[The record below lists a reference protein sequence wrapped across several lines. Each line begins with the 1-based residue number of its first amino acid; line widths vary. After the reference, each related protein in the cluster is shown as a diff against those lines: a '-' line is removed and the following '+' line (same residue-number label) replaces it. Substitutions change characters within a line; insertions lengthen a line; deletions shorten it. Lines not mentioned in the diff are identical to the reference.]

1 MTAGRLAANRV
12 PALVFFVPAVFIIEV
27 ILGGPFGIYGGV
39 RVRLLLLAAS
49 VGILVF
55 ALLVRGRVER
65 SHLLTILSIAGFLIC
80 NGIWVAIVPVLAGTN
95 MHWALREPHAFAVL
109 SLVVLV
115 LALLQRG
122 QLAWLVPQL
131 QRVVVV
137 TSLILASF
145 QVALWVLGTVLGDLR
160 WVVSFALSLVF
171 PGGGDQV
178 YVGQMPDGFFRVFWI
193 STLWCVLSF
202 FWVPIAFPSSRLNWL
217 FRGLLLLDIFAAYS
231 RGIWIGVVAG
241 QAVVLVTTL
250 SPARVGRMRTRS
262 ALVGAFA
269 IAALIGVLAA
279 TGTLS
284 RGAVRFTST
293 TSRADP
299 SISARIAQ
307 APHLLRLWY
316 DHPVLGKGYGAYAP
330 EHLRSQEAPYSY
342 ENMPYAL
349 LAKLGLLGVLAS
361 GVFIGSW
368 ALTAWEARRRLPAPA
383 GAFLGSGT
391 ALLIAEMTNPMVL
404 SFVSMTILA
413 CLLLQ
418 WANLVSPSE
427 QTRPAWS
434 GA

>member
-12 PALVFFVPAVFIIEV
+12 PALVFFVPAVFVIEV

-55 ALLVRGRVER
+55 ALLVRGRMER
-65 SHLLTILSIAGFLIC
+65 SHLPTILSIAGFLIC

-115 LALLQRG
+115 LAVLQRG

-160 WVVSFALSLVF
+160 WVVPFVLSLVF
-171 PGGGDQV
+171 PGGGDQI

-231 RGIWIGVVAG
+231 RGIWIGVVVG

-250 SPARVGRMRTRS
+250 SPGRVLKNTRPFCLDRRACHRCS
-262 ALVGAFA
+262 HWRAGGHGNAE
-269 IAALIGVLAA
+269 
-279 TGTLS
+279 S
-284 RGAVRFTST
+284 RGGPLHVDDLTGGSEYQRTGRAGASSAPTLVR
-293 TSRADP
+293 A
-299 SISARIAQ
+299 
-307 APHLLRLWY
+307 
-316 DHPVLGKGYGAYAP
+316 PVLGSGYGAYAP
-330 EHLRSQEAPYSY
+330 GNVRSQEAPYSY
-342 ENMPYAL
+342 EHMPYAL
-349 LAKLGLLGVLAS
+349 LAKLGLLGVVGS
-361 GVFIGSW
+361 GVFFAGW
-368 ALTAWEARRRLPAPA
+368 ALTAWEARRRAPAPA
-383 GAFLGSGT
+383 GAFLGRGT

-404 SFVSMTILA
+404 NFVSMTIFA

-418 WANLVSPSE
+418 WANWCRHPS
-427 QTRPAWS
+427 RP
-434 GA
+434 GRT

>member
-1 MTAGRLAANRV
+1 MSV
-12 PALVFFVPAVFIIEV
+12 PALVFFVPAVFVIEV

-39 RVRLLLLAAS
+39 RVRLLLLALS
-49 VGILVF
+49 VAILVF

-65 SHLLTILSIAGFLIC
+65 SHLPTILGIAGFLIC

-115 LALLQRG
+115 LAVLQRG
-122 QLAWLVPQL
+122 QLARLVPRL

-145 QVALWVLGTVLGDLR
+145 QVALWVLGTVLGDLK
-160 WVVSFALSLVF
+160 WVVPFTLSLVF
-171 PGGGDQV
+171 PGGGDQI

-193 STLWCVLSF
+193 SSLWCVLSF
-202 FWVPIAFPSSRLNWL
+202 FWVPIAFPESRLNWL

-231 RGIWIGVVAG
+231 RGIWLGVVVG

-250 SPARVGRMRTRS
+250 SPGRVGKIRARS
-262 ALVGAFA
+262 VLIGALA
-269 IAALIGVLAA
+269 IAALIGVLAV
-279 TGTLS
+279 TGTLN
-284 RGAVRFTST
+284 RGAGRFTST

-316 DHPVLGKGYGAYAP
+316 EDPVLGKGYGAYAP

-349 LAKLGLLGVLAS
+349 LAKLGLLGVLVSAAFVA
-361 GVFIGSW
+361 GW
-368 ALTAWEARRRLPAPA
+368 ALTAWVARSRAPVPA
-383 GAFLGSGT
+383 GSFLGSGT

-404 SFVSMTILA
+404 NFVSMTILA

-418 WANLVSPSE
+418 WANLVSPPE
-427 QTRPAWS
+427 QTRERITSFRELTA
-434 GA
+434 